1 MLKGIL
7 PPIATPFLNGE
18 VAYDKLAENIS
29 RWNKTGLS
37 GYVVM
42 GSNGESVYLSREE
55 KLRLVETV
63 KKNMAGG
70 KTLVAGTG
78 SDSIAETISL
88 TNAAAQRGADAAL
101 ILTPSF
107 YKGQMKHEAF
117 LRYFNA
123 VADGSRIP
131 ILIYNVPK
139 FTGVDIEAATAAK
152 LAEHPN
158 IIGLKNSSENI
169 AHLTEIISQTPGD
182 FLTLAGTASIL
193 YAGLCVG
200 AAGGIVALANIAPGE
215 CVRIQ
220 QLFEEG
226 NHAEALRL
234 QMRLLP
240 VNKAVTAQYGVP
252 GLKAAMDMAGYFGG
266 EPRAPLTYPSA
277 KELENIRAILQKA
290 ELIERKDR

>member
-1 MLKGIL
+1 MLKGIM

-18 VAYDKLAENIS
+18 VAYNKLAENIS

-37 GYVVM
+37 GYVAM

-63 KKNMAGG
+63 KKNMAGD
-70 KTLVAGTG
+70 KTLMAGTG

-88 TNAAAQRGADAAL
+88 TNDAAQRGADAAL

-107 YKGQMKHEAF
+107 YKGQMKHDAF
-117 LRYFNA
+117 LRYFTA
-123 VADGSRIP
+123 VADASRIP

-169 AHLTEIISQTPGD
+169 AHLSEIVHQTPED
-182 FLTLAGTASIL
+182 FQTFVGTASVL
-193 YAGLCVG
+193 YAGFCVG
-200 AAGGIVALANIAPGE
+200 AVGGILALANIAPEE
-215 CVRIQ
+215 CVRVHE
-220 QLFEEG
+220 LFKAG
-226 NHAEALRL
+226 SHREALQL

-240 VNKAVTAQYGVP
+240 ANKAVTAKYGVP
-252 GLKAAMDMAGYFGG
+252 GLKAAMDMRGYFGG
-266 EPRAPLTYPSA
+266 EPRAPLGHLSA
-277 KELENIRAILQKA
+277 KELEDIRAILKKA
-290 ELIERKDR
+290 ELEVKG